1 VTGPID
7 RLARA
12 NELASVVLLRA
23 RADALL
29 EHAATHDRLTQLP
42 NREGFH
48 RRATEVLTNTDS
60 ETAAISFIDLDGFKP
75 VNDEY
80 GHAAGDLVL
89 ATAAKRLQSVTRRV
103 DLLAR
108 MGGDEFVILVG
119 ASADRPVNAAR
130 VQVIADRALQ
140 ELRREIDIGSST
152 VTISASIGGVIATAP
167 ATLEDLLA
175 KADAAMYEAKRNH
188 GDQHHIVSLG

>member
-1 VTGPID
+1 
-7 RLARA
+7 
-12 NELASVVLLRA
+12 
-23 RADALL
+23 
-29 EHAATHDRLTQLP
+29 
-42 NREGFH
+42 
-48 RRATEVLTNTDS
+48 
-60 ETAAISFIDLDGFKP
+60 
-75 VNDEY
+75 
-80 GHAAGDLVL
+80 
-89 ATAAKRLQSVTRRV
+89 V

-152 VTISASIGGVIATAP
+152 VTISASIGAVIAPAP

>member
-1 VTGPID
+1 
-7 RLARA
+7 
-12 NELASVVLLRA
+12 
-23 RADALL
+23 
-29 EHAATHDRLTQLP
+29 
-42 NREGFH
+42 
-48 RRATEVLTNTDS
+48 
-60 ETAAISFIDLDGFKP
+60 
-75 VNDEY
+75 
-80 GHAAGDLVL
+80 VL
-89 ATAAKRLQSVTRRV
+89 ATAAKRLQSVTRSV

-119 ASADRPVNAAR
+119 ASADRPVDAAR

-140 ELRREIDIGSST
+140 ELRREIDIG
-152 VTISASIGGVIATAP
+152 AVIAPAP